1 MSSRGILSNKLYVTI
16 DIPFEKAWGD
26 LSSDDQKQIVSENI
40 SLLDTDELIS
50 ELEHRGFKGIKKD

>member
-16 DIPFEKAWGD
+16 DILFEKAWND

-40 SLLDTDELIS
+40 SLLDTDDLIA
-50 ELEHRGFKGIKKD
+50 ELENRGFECVKEE